1 MSTCSRSQPPPPQTH
16 QSSLE
21 WFPILRN
28 ELFYPI
34 KMLNFDKDSIL
45 DASPIFTASWML
57 TCWEN
62 HQQILWIKP
71 KAIQGHLDDFKVLWF
86 SSTYIFN
93 IIQKNHWNS
102 MLILMWNQLWI
113 QLIHFAKVGRSQL
126 TEGGILL
133 LNVASVINKCC
144 LNKTV
149 ASNISKCRLNWTAA
163 SNINKSRLNW
173 TAASN
178 INKSRLK
185 Y

>member
-1 MSTCSRSQPPPPQTH
+1 MKLTKDVHLFTFTTSATTNPSVKSGMIPN
-16 QSSLE
+16 LE
-21 WFPILRN
+21 KRVVLPN
-28 ELFYPI
+28 
-34 KMLNFDKDSIL
+34 KDVKLWQRFNSWCF
-45 DASPIFTASWML
+45 PIFTASWML

-102 MLILMWNQLWI
+102 MLILMWNQSWI

-163 SNINKSRLNW
+163 SNINKSRL
-173 TAASN
+173 
-178 INKSRLK
+178 K